1 MNFGLHPN
9 NTQAKIEELLLVNKN
24 GLCAD
29 CGMQL
34 SIETAW
40 AVLSYGIFVCDD
52 CKLVHIEQENHCK
65 ALDQSTNPEST
76 VTGILSTSM
85 YQRWEEKDFEQMRIH
100 GNEKVN
106 QKLLSNVPAWQYRP
120 TASDGIKH
128 KEYWINYKYGKGSGV
143 GEEIPKTAGKSFI
156 GIQFARPMPKGSFP
170 CCAVLQNDK
179 LYLTSDA
186 KNEEIHIENIE
197 TVLFNSKRIGRENGV
212 QLTYRT
218 SSASTG
224 GKQHANGITYTYLQ
238 HENMETVLDWI
249 NLILYTK
256 FNLLQG
262 KFPNYSIDEVAK
274 MLNCVTVKESYMS
287 AASHGLIYVSL
298 SEARIACFQHHLDE
312 QPLFHLPVSKALKL
326 SGAQYLEA
334 LAQFFGMDVS
344 KLYGYEEWNKCIE
357 HALSLDKL
365 AYLADELAKPINSQ
379 YLAKPKPVV
388 ETAPAF
394 EKKTVPAEKPIALSP
409 VDEKLK
415 MVNNATDIN
424 KAIKDER
431 GNEKTE
437 EKSAKSFDCYPPIGP
452 MGEMGKVARGELPP
466 EAIKPGPPKIDQNRV
481 QMYGLPPQMHPTVST
496 PPLSHSM
503 MGSQSI
509 TPMTSMNHHMPQSRA
524 TNVDCYPPIS
534 GPIRDMSDV
543 FHPLP
548 RMPQDDGYP
557 VIDEFKPVNSGYK
570 TQDRTY
576 KPRMSM
582 FGEPDLGHF
591 GRMTGNNGVQSP
603 TDLQN
608 AQHFGLGRSASWTN
622 SVSGRTME
630 QQWQMKAAEQYFQQ
644 QQQQQQQKSMPYRIG
659 PSPTG
664 QEQVIM
670 ENLQREWANA
680 ERRLLALI
688 HNGYVPASD
697 MASAGL
703 DANSLDHA
711 QTCISELFDL
721 LWKNRYDLALSFL
734 RGFREVFSRSALTE
748 IRNQFIGVGELDT
761 MKQIFL
767 QQGREKFRRSR
778 NTSSV
783 TWKQPLNNNN
793 DLDRSW
799 NTAPALVQREPSTD
813 FTPWGLPDLPSST
826 STNVWGSTPVTPT
839 ANLTSLSSD
848 PWNTAGIVTANPQGN
863 IMGGSNGAR
872 SFNRAPSRPISQ
884 SRSSFSETSPTEGSF
899 ESKTSSNSSASPGV
913 ITPPASLDVGMP
925 MSTTLTG
932 IETTL
937 KNLFLNSSAS
947 GSTLWN

>member
-1 MNFGLHPN
+1 MSFVLHPTS
-9 NTQAKIEELLLVNKN
+9 NTTAKIEELLKVDKN

-29 CGMQL
+29 CGMKL
-34 SIETAW
+34 SIDTAW

-65 ALDQSTNPEST
+65 ALDQSTNSETT

-85 YQRWEEKDFEQMRIH
+85 YQRWEEKDFEQMRTH

-120 TASDGIKH
+120 TAGDGIKH
-128 KEYWINYKYGKGSGV
+128 KEYWINYKYGKGAGV

-218 SSASTG
+218 KSACPG
-224 GKQHANGITYTYLQ
+224 GKQHANGVTYTYLQ

-256 FNLLQG
+256 FNLLRG
-262 KFPNYSIDEVAK
+262 KFPNFSRDEVAK

-312 QPLFHLPVSKALKL
+312 QPLFHLPISKALNL

-334 LAQFFGMDVS
+334 LAKFFGVDVS
-344 KLYGYEEWNKCIE
+344 KIYGYDEWNKCIE
-357 HALSLDKL
+357 YALGLDKL
-365 AYLADELAKPINSQ
+365 AYLADEIAKPINSAQ
-379 YLAKPKPVV
+379 ILTKLKPVV
-388 ETAPAF
+388 ENQIY
-394 EKKTVPAEKPIALSP
+394 EKKTMPAEKMMALPSS
-409 VDEKLK
+409 DEKLN
-415 MVNNATDIN
+415 MVTNTSEL
-424 KAIKDER
+424 KPVKDER
-431 GNEKTE
+431 ITGKEKNEGSST
-437 EKSAKSFDCYPPIGP
+437 KSFDCYPPIGP

-481 QMYGLPPQMHPTVST
+481 QLFGIQQMHPSVST
-496 PPLSHSM
+496 PPIGHSVM
-503 MGSQSI
+503 VSQN
-509 TPMTSMNHHMPQSRA
+509 MTSMNHVPQGRA
-524 TNVDCYPPIS
+524 TNAECYPPIS
-534 GPIRDMSDV
+534 GPIREMGDV

-557 VIDEFKPVNSGYK
+557 VIDEFKPLNSGYK
-570 TQDRTY
+570 TQDQTY
-576 KPRMSM
+576 KGRIST
-582 FGEPDLGHF
+582 FGETDLMGQY
-591 GRMTGNNGVQSP
+591 GRMTVNNGVQSP

-608 AQHFGLGRSASWTN
+608 VQHFGIGRSVSWNT
-622 SVSGRTME
+622 SVPGRSME
-630 QQWQMKAAEQYFQQ
+630 QQWQMKQAEQYFQQ
-644 QQQQQQQKSMPYRIG
+644 QQAKSSQFRVG

-664 QEQVIM
+664 QENVIM
-670 ENLQREWANA
+670 DNLHREWTNA

-688 HNGYVPASD
+688 HNGYVPASN
-697 MASAGL
+697 MAAAGL

-734 RGFREVFSRSALTE
+734 RGFREVFSRSALPD

-767 QQGREKFRRSR
+767 QQGREKFRPSR
-778 NTSSV
+778 TPSSV
-783 TWKQPLNNNN
+783 TWKQPTTNNEV
-793 DLDRSW
+793 DRSW
-799 NTAPALVQREPSTD
+799 ANVSGLGAVHREPSTD
-813 FTPWGLPDLPSST
+813 FTPWSLPDLPST
-826 STNVWGSTPVTPT
+826 TNSGVWGSNPATPSAV
-839 ANLTSLSSD
+839 ASLNSD
-848 PWNTAGIVTANPQGN
+848 PWNIPSGIVTTNSQGSLIGVANGT
-863 IMGGSNGAR
+863 R
-872 SFNRAPSRPISQ
+872 SFNRAPSRPVSL

-899 ESKTSSNSSASPGV
+899 ESKTSSNSASPGV
-913 ITPPASLDVGMP
+913 ITPPASIDARSMP

-937 KNLFLNSSAS
+937 RNLFRKFLFSFV
-947 GSTLWN
+947 